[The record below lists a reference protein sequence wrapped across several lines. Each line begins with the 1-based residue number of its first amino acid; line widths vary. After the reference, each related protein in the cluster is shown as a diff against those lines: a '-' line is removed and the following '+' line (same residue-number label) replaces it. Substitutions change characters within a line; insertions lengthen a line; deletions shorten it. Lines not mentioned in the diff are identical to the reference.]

1 MRNRT
6 LNKCVRY
13 DLRVGLKGNILK
25 YLLALFVFAFAA
37 VMFFQ
42 SARMAGGSGSALDC
56 LIYFTAGCRCTS
68 RQGRTRFQ
76 SLSFG

>member
-37 VMFFQ
+37 VMFF
-42 SARMAGGSGSALDC
+42 
-56 LIYFTAGCRCTS
+56 S
-68 RQGRTRFQ
+68 RREWPGAAAQ
-76 SLSFG
+76 LWIA

>member
-37 VMFFQ
+37 IMFFQ
-42 SARMAGGSGSALDC
+42 SARMAGAAAQLW
-56 LIYFTAGCRCTS
+56 IA
-68 RQGRTRFQ
+68 
-76 SLSFG
+76 